1 MATQSQIETLIH
13 LAQLETDACAKRLGL
28 ATNAVKDAEQKLTM
42 LFGYR
47 DDYAQKLNLRGQ
59 AGMSPSA
66 YQNFMAFMNK
76 LDNAIHGQQDVVNM
90 SQRRMEQ
97 ERKAWQE
104 SERKRMS
111 YGALQKRDEA
121 RKLKIEAKRDQRAMD
136 EHANRLFF
144 YKR

>member
-1 MATQSQIETLIH
+1 MATQSQLETLIH
-13 LAQLETDACAKRLGL
+13 LAQLDTDACAKRLGQ
-28 ATNAVKDAEQKLTM
+28 ATKAVADAQQKLTM

-47 DDYAQKLNLRGQ
+47 DDYAQKLNLKGQ
-59 AGMSPSA
+59 GGMSPGT

-90 SQRRMEQ
+90 AERRVEM

-104 SERKRMS
+104 AERKRLS
-111 YGALQKRDEA
+111 YGALQKRDA
-121 RKLKIEAKRDQRAMD
+121 LKQMKVEAKRDQRAMD